1 MKHHHNVA
9 FITVL
14 FHTPPAEVKRLTQ
27 EIKKMGIDA
36 IYTIDNT
43 ESKKGYAAGVNEGL
57 KKAIADGHDTFIIA
71 NNDISLSTLTKQ
83 QLLEPSIAFDIW
95 GFAMRQNETAYYG
108 GFLDKWRMSGGL
120 SQHVPEKDFTPVDF
134 VSGSFMVI
142 TKKVIDTIGLF
153 DESYG
158 MYYEE
163 VDYCHRARLTGL
175 RVGIDARHFYDHFD
189 QSELS
194 QEKKIWLAKNRLTFL
209 LRYGTVKQKIY
220 EILRSPKTVY
230 EERALIRGR
239 FKLHTFLFNFLTLN
253 VSSLVNKILNFVLFI
268 VLVRFVTPSEY
279 GIYILVWAHINL
291 LAPLLDLGTTSYG
304 LFYGSDTSPK
314 KLNALFSMRV
324 YLSALVWIITLILAP
339 IFRFSVT
346 IQFYILLTSAAIFS
360 NAASG
365 SLLILTSILQRILIP
380 SLLSF
385 SFNCFLI
392 ATLIIILVIS
402 HSLNAVFIA
411 IVIWYSIYTIMNYGV
426 MKALGNFRYF
436 LYEPAE
442 WKSIISKS
450 YVFVLLSLFAG
461 LYFKTDIYI
470 LNFVKGQTD
479 VGIYSAGYKFL
490 DALMFVAAS
499 YNITAAPVFAVL
511 KNSSREAVIK
521 KMHKDILLLTAVGF
535 FIAGSIYIFSPYL
548 LPLILKGSFTGSI
561 AVTRIVIFALP
572 FILISSIFL
581 NILHIYER
589 SLLVLLLFIFQ
600 FVINVVLNVLFI
612 PSFSYIASA
621 NITVACEVLNLVI
634 LYIITMKVI
643 KAY

>member
-14 FHTPPAEVKRLTQ
+14 FHTPDKEVKRLTG
-27 EIKKMGIDA
+27 EVRDLGLDA

-43 ESKKGYAAGVNEGL
+43 TSRKGYAAGINEGL
-57 KKAIADGHDTFIIA
+57 RQAIADGYDTFVIA
-71 NNDISLSTLTKQ
+71 NNDISLETLTKQ
-83 QLLEPSIAFDIW
+83 QLLEPSVDFDIW
-95 GFAMRQNETAYYG
+95 GFAMRQNGTAYYG

-134 VSGSFMVI
+134 VSGSLMI
-142 TKKVIDTIGLF
+142 LTKRVIDTIGMF

-163 VDYCHRARLTGL
+163 VDYCHRARLNGL
-175 RVGIDARHFYDHFD
+175 RVGIDARHVYDHFD

-209 LRYGTVKQKIY
+209 LRYGTIKQKLY
-220 EILRSPKTVY
+220 ELIRSPKTLY
-230 EERALIRGR
+230 EERAVIANS
-239 FKLHTFLFNFLTLN
+239 FKFHSFLFNFLTLN
-253 VSSLVNKILNFVLFI
+253 VSSLTNKVLNFILFI
-268 VLVRFVTPSEY
+268 VLVRYVSPAEY
-279 GIYILVWAHINL
+279 GIYILVWAHVNL
-291 LAPLLDLGTTSYG
+291 LSPLLDLGTTSYG
-304 LFYGSDTSPK
+304 LFYGSDTSPS
-314 KLNALFSMRV
+314 KLNALFSMRF
-324 YLSALVWIITLILAP
+324 YLSILVCIITLILAP
-339 IFRFSVT
+339 LFRFSGT
-346 IQFYILLTSAAIFS
+346 IQLYILLTSVVIFS

-365 SLLILTSILQRILIP
+365 SLLILTSILQRIIIP
-380 SLLSF
+380 SVLSF
-385 SFNCFLI
+385 SFNCLLI
-392 ATLIIILVIS
+392 GTLMYILITS
-402 HSLNAVFIA
+402 HNLGYVFIA
-411 IVIWYSIYTIMNYGV
+411 ICIWYGIYMAMNYGV
-426 MKALGNFRYF
+426 MRVLGKFKYF

-442 WKSIISKS
+442 WKSIISRS
-450 YVFVLLSLFAG
+450 YVFVLLGLFAG

-470 LNFVKGQTD
+470 LNFIKGQNE

-511 KNSSREAVIK
+511 KNSSRQAVIN
-521 KMHKDILLLTAVGF
+521 KMHKDIILLSAIGF
-535 FIAGSIYIFSPYL
+535 FIAGSIYFLSPYL

-572 FILISSIFL
+572 FILLSSIFL

-600 FVINVVLNVLFI
+600 FVINIVLNVLFI

-621 NITVACEVLNLVI
+621 NITVVCEILNLVV
-634 LYIITMKVI
+634 LYVITMKVI
-643 KAY
+643 RSY